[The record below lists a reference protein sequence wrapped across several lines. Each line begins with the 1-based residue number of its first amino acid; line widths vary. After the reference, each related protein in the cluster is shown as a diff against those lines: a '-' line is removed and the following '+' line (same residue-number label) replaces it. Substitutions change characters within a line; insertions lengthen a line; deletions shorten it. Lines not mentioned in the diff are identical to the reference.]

1 MGNEMK
7 MAKKPS
13 LNEQLCF
20 KLYVLSRKITGCYQA
35 DFEKLGITYLQ
46 YLVFLLFWEAP
57 AWSVKEL
64 GHRLSLDSGTM
75 TPLLKRMEKKG
86 WVTRKRDSRD
96 ERCVK
101 IELTPEGEKI
111 QQQSMVVPENLKN
124 TIQIPTEK
132 IGEIKGQ
139 LDYLLKELS

>member
-1 MGNEMK
+1 

-20 KLYVLSRKITGCYQA
+20 KLYVLSRKITGCYQP

-57 AWSVKEL
+57 IWSVKEL
-64 GHRLSLDSGTM
+64 GQRLSLDSGTL
-75 TPLLKRMEKKG
+75 TPLLKRMEDKG
-86 WVTRKRDSRD
+86 WVTRKRDSKDQRS
-96 ERCVK
+96 VK
-101 IELTPEGEKI
+101 IELTAEGKNI
-111 QQQSMVVPENLKN
+111 QQETTIVPENLIKK
-124 TIQIPTEK
+124 IPIPIEK
-132 IGEIKGQ
+132 IDEIKDQ